1 MGWSYAMN
9 RSCGRK
15 ETIERLTAPSFWKQ
29 GCTVVAHRAIGNHLW
44 ILLEFEGVKSIT
56 LALMSSGGRDSG
68 WGYKIIDEVC
78 GPYHY
83 DCPLSLLN
91 QATHIEQENSI
102 AWRAQV
108 REFHAKKAL
117 LPRPETGMTVTFGG
131 VNYRLHSP
139 AGARLGWNVVKM
151 GGDGGLFRMK
161 AVQLAQALRDKATRL
176 QTLIPAE

>member
-1 MGWSYAMN
+1 MGWFYSTC
-9 RSCGRK
+9 RSEDRK
-15 ETIERLTAPSFWKQ
+15 QTIKRLTAQSFWMQ
-29 GCTVVAHRAIGNHLW
+29 GCTVIAHRAVGNHLW
-44 ILLEFEGVKSIT
+44 ILLEHEGVKSIT
-56 LALMSSGGRDSG
+56 LGLMRSGGRDSG
-68 WGYKIIDEVC
+68 WGYKLIDEHC

-102 AWRAQV
+102 AWRVQV

-117 LPRPETGMTVTFGG
+117 LPRPETGMTLTYGG

-139 AGARLGWNVVKM
+139 AGPRLGWNVVKV

-161 AVQLAQALRDKATRL
+161 AVQLAQALRDRAIRL
-176 QTLIPAE
+176 QILIPAE